1 MCDIEALVKR
11 DECNS
16 NVLYQTRGQKSMKGV
31 SNFVGVGS
39 DELVYSSLG
48 LFYFLAPFL
57 LSPPFFPPI
66 FHASYLCGS
75 RGLKIGAKTV

>member
-16 NVLYQTRGQKSMKGV
+16 DVLYQTRGQKSMKGV

-48 LFYFLAPFL
+48 LFYFLAPLPFL
-57 LSPPFFPPI
+57 FVTREYQLSRQLQSI
-66 FHASYLCGS
+66 VVKS
-75 RGLKIGAKTV
+75 